1 MDAAGHTAAFFL
13 AMDVQI
19 SRVLDDVRWI
29 SNG

>member
-1 MDAAGHTAAFFL
+1 MDAAGYTAAFFL

-19 SRVLDDVRWI
+19 SRVLDGVRWV